1 MSKKYTGI
9 IIIFLVVIIIIL
21 GWLWINKNEDTNR
34 LEENESANKVQVEQR
49 IEIPQSWND
58 EGVFSAFYDKAYEK
72 LQTLTLEEKVGQLLL
87 ARVPVNNQIQDIYDY
102 KLGGYIL
109 FAVDTKNQTKE
120 SLREKIQSYQNATNI
135 PMIIATDEEGGT
147 VVRVSSNPELRDSR
161 FLSPSQLYKKGGLD
175 LIRETTLEMSELL
188 YSVGINT
195 NLAPVADVS
204 ENPNDFIYNRALGKD
219 AMTTANYIRTVIATS
234 KKGNVSY
241 VLKHFPGYGN
251 NKDTHIGIS
260 LDNRTLQ
267 EFEEKDFIPFKAG
280 IEEGAEAILV
290 SHNIITQVDKNNPAS
305 LSSAIHEIIRN
316 NLMFTGVIITDDLAM
331 EAIKEYTSGS
341 PAVNAILAGNDM
353 IIITDY
359 KTAYNDIINSIE
371 KGKILE
377 SQVDQKVFKILA
389 WKYYK
394 GLIK

>member
-195 NLAPVADVS
+195 NLAPVA
-204 ENPNDFIYNRALGKD
+204 
-219 AMTTANYIRTVIATS
+219 TS